1 MLIQNGAADWFQV
14 HYLNAFRQVMKQ
26 YQPDLS
32 APKNNKSGC
41 GIRDLTKLELIAGYQ
56 NISLSYLLLG
66 EGEGIERE
74 DDVL

>member
-1 MLIQNGAADWFQV
+1 
-14 HYLNAFRQVMKQ
+14 MKQ

-74 DDVL
+74 DDVP